1 MADSLRERFRAT
13 FRVTE
18 VDLMH
23 TSRGARLW
31 RRIWASRYLYLMFL
45 PVFLYYV
52 IFRYGP
58 MLGLSIAFKDYNAFL
73 GFDRSPW
80 VGIKYFKQ
88 FFNSI
93 YLWRLLRNTL
103 LINLYDL
110 VFNFPA
116 AIILALL
123 LNEVQQRRFKKT
135 VQTITYIPHFISVVV
150 MVGMM
155 MQIFHPMIGLY
166 GKFMKAVTGEMPGD
180 LFASPG
186 AFPHLYVWSGVWQNF
201 GYNSIIYIAALTNVP
216 TELHEAAEVDGAS
229 RFQRVL
235 HIDFPA
241 LLPTITIMLILRS
254 GSIMSVG
261 FQKVYLMQTSLNL
274 SRSEI
279 ISTYVYKVGLEDGDY
294 SFSTAVGL
302 FNSVVNFILIVSVN
316 AITRRLSETS
326 LW

>member
-1 MADSLRERFRAT
+1 
-13 FRVTE
+13 
-18 VDLMH
+18 MH

-80 VGIKYFKQ
+80 VAIKYFKQ

-135 VQTITYIPHFISVVV
+135 VQTITYMPYFISSVVLAS
-150 MVGMM
+150 MVVQFLSPSSGIVNNLIAALGGERQYFMTQPESFRTIYTIM
-155 MQIFHPMIGLY
+155 NLWKNIG
-166 GKFMKAVTGEMPGD
+166 
-180 LFASPG
+180 
-186 AFPHLYVWSGVWQNF
+186 W
-201 GYNSIIYIAALTNVP
+201 NSIIFLAAISGINGDLY
-216 TELHEAAEVDGAS
+216 EACRVDGGGHLRQTWHITLPGIAGTIV
-229 RFQRVL
+229 VL
-235 HIDFPA
+235 LIMRLGHVLDAGYETI
-241 LLPTITIMLILRS
+241 LLLQNS
-254 GSIMSVG
+254 AN
-261 FQKVYLMQTSLNL
+261 QETSDV
-274 SRSEI
+274 I
-279 ISTYVYKVGLEDGDY
+279 GTYVYRRGLKGGEY
-294 SFSTAVGL
+294 SYATAVGM
-302 FNSVVNFILIVSVN
+302 FQSVIGFAMVIFANWLS
-316 AITRRLSETS
+316 RRYSDTS

>member
-1 MADSLRERFRAT
+1 
-13 FRVTE
+13 
-18 VDLMH
+18 MH

-123 LNEVQQRRFKKT
+123 LNEVQRRRFKKT
-135 VQTITYIPHFISVVV
+135 VQTITYMPYFISSVVLAS
-150 MVGMM
+150 MVVQFLSPSSGIVNNLIAALGGERQYFMTQPESFRTIYTIM
-155 MQIFHPMIGLY
+155 NLWKNIG
-166 GKFMKAVTGEMPGD
+166 
-180 LFASPG
+180 
-186 AFPHLYVWSGVWQNF
+186 W
-201 GYNSIIYIAALTNVP
+201 NSIIFLAAISGINGDLY
-216 TELHEAAEVDGAS
+216 EACRVDGGGHLRQTWHITLPGIAGTIV
-229 RFQRVL
+229 VL
-235 HIDFPA
+235 LIMRLGHVLDAGYETI
-241 LLPTITIMLILRS
+241 LLLQNS
-254 GSIMSVG
+254 AN
-261 FQKVYLMQTSLNL
+261 QETSDV
-274 SRSEI
+274 I
-279 ISTYVYKVGLEDGDY
+279 GTYVYRRGLKGGEY
-294 SFSTAVGL
+294 SYATAVGM
-302 FNSVVNFILIVSVN
+302 FQSVIGFAMVIFANWLS
-316 AITRRLSETS
+316 RRYSDTS